1 MLRSAQIRKKCT
13 ILGNLRTIIRKEK
26 RKLNK
31 WPHFFMCFLSSVFD
45 IHFCIWKMPKF
56 IFMGSCFCLF
66 WSAKYLNFGGVSC
79 EIRNLPRSIQETY
92 TLRKVKNQI
101 LLFLLSWEPNLS
113 DLLVYFCL
121 SQSVVLHRAEAR
133 VLKF

>member
-31 WPHFFMCFLSSVFD
+31 WPHFFMCFLSSVCD

-79 EIRNLPRSIQETY
+79 EIRNLPHSVQETY
-92 TLRKVKNQI
+92 TLRKVEKQV
-101 LLFLLSWEPNLS
+101 LLYLSSWKPNLL

-121 SQSVVLHRAEAR
+121 FQNAILHRVDAR